1 MKKIAAE
8 PNDAAHEKIRETGGR
23 SKISRFSFCFTVEFL
38 ILHSRFLILYNP
50 PPMRWSRYF
59 INTLREVPSDADVV
73 SQRLMMRAGMIRK
86 VAAGIYTYLPLGLRS
101 IQKLENI
108 VRQEMERAGSTELL
122 MPAIQPAELW
132 MESGRWQK
140 YGKEL
145 LRIKDRHERDF
156 VFGPTHEEV
165 ITETVRDAINS
176 YRQLP
181 VNLYQIQTKFRDEV
195 RPRFGLMRGRE
206 FIMKDA
212 YSFHANRESLDE
224 AYEAMREA
232 YSRIFHRCGLDHVPV
247 EADTGNIGGSAS
259 HEFMVLAQSGEDAV
273 VSCPNCRYGA
283 NVEKATSKFFDDEV
297 EPAPSNAIAELHTPG
312 TQSIDDVGRF
322 LGKPTSE
329 LVKTLIFDTD
339 LGPVMVLVRGD
350 REGNEIKIK
359 NHLGAQ
365 WMEMIGESRFE
376 DATGG
381 PVGYC
386 GPVAT
391 KCARVLADYS
401 LKGRKRWI
409 VGANKKDHHLDYAVP
424 GRDFPEPEYGDFT
437 TVLAGDPC
445 VRCGTKLEI
454 YRGIEVGHV
463 FKLGTKY
470 SEAMN
475 CVFLDEGGQ
484 RVPMIMGCY
493 GLGIGRTVAA
503 AVEQA
508 HDDDGIIWPVPIAP
522 FEVVVTTI
530 GKDEAVLQTANRIYE
545 QLVAEGIDAFF
556 DDRDE
561 RPGVKFKDADL
572 IGFPFRIAVG
582 AKSLANG
589 QIEWSTRRDREKK
602 LGAPDEVVQTVME
615 GVKAGRV

>member
-1 MKKIAAE
+1 
-8 PNDAAHEKIRETGGR
+8 
-23 SKISRFSFCFTVEFL
+23 
-38 ILHSRFLILYNP
+38 
-50 PPMRWSRYF
+50 MRWSRYF
-59 INTLREVPSDADVV
+59 IHTLREVPADADVI
-73 SQRLMMRAGMIRK
+73 SQKLMMRAGLIRK

-108 VRQEMERAGSTELL
+108 VRQEMTRAGSTELL

-132 MESGRWQK
+132 IESKRWQQ

-145 LRIKDRHERDF
+145 LRIKDRHDRDF

-165 ITETVRDAINS
+165 ITDTVRDAISS

-212 YSFHANRESLDE
+212 YSFHSSRESLDE
-224 AYEAMREA
+224 AYAAMRDA
-232 YSRIFHRCGLDHVPV
+232 YTRIFHRCALDHVPV

-273 VSCPNCRYGA
+273 VSCPKCRYGA
-283 NVEKATSKFFDDEV
+283 NVEKATSKFFDDEP
-297 EPAPSNAIAELHTPG
+297 EPAPTEAIAELHTPG

-322 LGKPTSE
+322 LGKPTSQ
-329 LVKTLIFDTD
+329 LVKTLVFDTD
-339 LGPVMVLVRGD
+339 LGAVMVLVRGD

-359 NHLGAQ
+359 NHLGAE
-365 WMEMIGESRFE
+365 WLELIAESRFE
-376 DATGG
+376 EATGG
-381 PVGYC
+381 VVGYC
-386 GPVAT
+386 GPVGT
-391 KCARVLADYS
+391 KCARVVADSS
-401 LKGRKRWI
+401 LRGRKRWI
-409 VGANKKDHHLDYAVP
+409 VGANKTDHHLDYAVP
-424 GRDFPEPEYGDFT
+424 GRDFPEPEYADVT
-437 TVLAGDPC
+437 TVFAGDAC
-445 VRCGTKLEI
+445 VRCGTALEI
-454 YRGIEVGHV
+454 YRGIEVGHI

-470 SEAMN
+470 SESMH
-475 CVFLDEGGQ
+475 CEYLDESGK

-503 AVEQA
+503 AIEQS
-508 HDDDGIIWPVPIAP
+508 HDDDGIIWPMPIAP
-522 FEVVVTTI
+522 FEAIVTI
-530 GKDEAVLQTANRIYE
+530 LGKEETVHAAAYEVYEKLLAAGVDVL
-545 QLVAEGIDAFF
+545 L

-572 IGFPFRIAVG
+572 IGFPLRIAVG

-589 QIEWSTRRDREKK
+589 QIEWSWRRDRAKQ
-602 LGAPDEVVQTVME
+602 LGAPDEVVNTVVE
-615 GVKAGRV
+615 AVRAGRM

>member
-1 MKKIAAE
+1 
-8 PNDAAHEKIRETGGR
+8 
-23 SKISRFSFCFTVEFL
+23 
-38 ILHSRFLILYNP
+38 
-50 PPMRWSRYF
+50 MRWSQYF
-59 INTLREVPSDADVV
+59 LNTLREVPADADVV
-73 SQRLMMRAGMIRK
+73 SQKLMMRAGMIRK

-101 IQKLENI
+101 IHKLENI
-108 VRQEMERAGSTELL
+108 VREEMNRAGAVELS
-122 MPAIQPAELW
+122 MPSIQPAELW

-165 ITETVRDAINS
+165 ITDTVRDAISS

-212 YSFHANRESLDE
+212 YSFHTSRESLDTT
-224 AYEAMREA
+224 YEAMRDA
-232 YSRIFHRCGLDHVPV
+232 YGRIFHRCALDHVPV

-273 VSCPNCRYGA
+273 VSCPSCRYGA
-283 NVEKATSKFFDDEV
+283 NVEKATSKFFDDEP
-297 EPAPSNAIAELHTPG
+297 EPADAGVAIEEMAPIHTPG

-322 LGKPTSE
+322 LKVETSR
-329 LVKTLIFDTD
+329 LVKTLVFDTEN
-339 LGPVMVLVRGD
+339 GAVMVLVRGD

-359 NHLGAQ
+359 NFLGVQ
-365 WMEMIGESRFE
+365 MLEMMPDAKFE
-376 DATGG
+376 AATGG
-381 PVGYC
+381 PIGYC
-386 GPVAT
+386 GPVGTNAP
-391 KCARVLADYS
+391 RVLADVS
-401 LKGRKRWI
+401 LRSMKSWT
-409 VGANKKDHHLDYAVP
+409 VGGNKKDTHIANVVP
-424 GRDFPEPEYGDFT
+424 GRDCPEPEYGDFT
-437 TVLAGDPC
+437 TVFAGDPC
-445 VRCGTKLEI
+445 PRCGSKLEI

-470 SEAMN
+470 SEAMH
-475 CVFLDEGGQ
+475 CEYLDEAGKRQ
-484 RVPMIMGCY
+484 PMIMGCY
-493 GLGIGRTVAA
+493 GLGIGRTVASA
-503 AVEQA
+503 IEQS
-508 HDDDGIIWPVPIAP
+508 HDDDGIIWPMPIAP

-530 GKDEAVLQTANRIYE
+530 GKEDTVKAAAEDVYRK
-545 QLVAEGIDAFF
+545 LVDAGIDVLL

-572 IGFPFRIAVG
+572 IGFPLRIAVG

-589 QIEWSTRRDREKK
+589 QIEWSWRKDRAKQ
-602 LGAPDEVVQTVME
+602 LGDPASVVDLVIGEVR
-615 GVKAGRV
+615 AGRG

>member
-1 MKKIAAE
+1 
-8 PNDAAHEKIRETGGR
+8 
-23 SKISRFSFCFTVEFL
+23 
-38 ILHSRFLILYNP
+38 
-50 PPMRWSRYF
+50 MRWTRYF
-59 INTLREVPSDADVV
+59 LNTLREDPSDADVI
-73 SQRLMMRAGMIRK
+73 SQKLMMRAGMIRK

-101 IQKLENI
+101 IHKLEQI
-108 VRQEMERAGSTELL
+108 VREEMNRAGSVELS

-145 LRIKDRHERDF
+145 LRIKDRHDRDF

-165 ITETVRDAINS
+165 ITDAVRDTINS

-212 YSFHANRESLDE
+212 YSFHASRESLDE
-224 AYEAMREA
+224 TYEAMRAA
-232 YSRIFHRCGLDHVPV
+232 YSAVFHRCSLDHVPV

-297 EPAPSNAIAELHTPG
+297 EPPAAKRLLNCTRRERRP
-312 TQSIDDVGRF
+312 IDDVGVF
-322 LGKPTSE
+322 LELARHPA
-329 LVKTLIFDTD
+329 LVKISSSLRPSSVPSWCSFVATVKETRSRSRTTSTRS
-339 LGPVMVLVRGD
+339 GW
-350 REGNEIKIK
+350 KC
-359 NHLGAQ
+359 
-365 WMEMIGESRFE
+365 IGESPFWNGTTRRP
-376 DATGG
+376 AWLYGL
-381 PVGYC
+381 VGHEVHF
-386 GPVAT
+386 GFLPII
-391 KCARVLADYS
+391 RSRADSDGS
-401 LKGRKRWI
+401 LVRTRR
-409 VGANKKDHHLDYAVP
+409 DTHFDYAVP
-424 GRDFPEPEYGDFT
+424 GPRFPEPEYGDFT
-437 TVLAGDPC
+437 TAVKGDPC
-445 VRCGTKLEI
+445 VRCGTPLEL

-470 SEAMN
+470 SESMH
-475 CVFLDEGGQ
+475 CEFLAESGE
-484 RVPMIMGCY
+484 RKPMIMGCY

-503 AVEQA
+503 AVEQS
-508 HDDDGIIWPVPIAP
+508 HDADGIIWPVPIAP
-522 FEVVVTTI
+522 FEVVVTSL
-530 GKDEAVLQTANRIYE
+530 GKDEAVQKTATEVYE
-545 QLVAEGIDAFF
+545 QLLAAGIDVLF

-572 IGFPFRIAVG
+572 IGFPLRIAIG

-589 QIEWSTRRDREKK
+589 QIEWSARKDRAKQ
-602 LGAPDEVVQTVME
+602 LGAPGDVVAAVID
-615 GVKAGRV
+615 AIRSARV

>member
-1 MKKIAAE
+1 
-8 PNDAAHEKIRETGGR
+8 
-23 SKISRFSFCFTVEFL
+23 
-38 ILHSRFLILYNP
+38 
-50 PPMRWSRYF
+50 MRWSRYF
-59 INTLREVPSDADVV
+59 ISTLREVPSDADVI
-73 SQRLMMRAGMIRK
+73 SQKLMMRAGMIRK

-145 LRIKDRHERDF
+145 LRIKDRHDRDF

-206 FIMKDA
+206 FLMKDA
-212 YSFHANRESLDE
+212 YSFHSTRESLDE
-224 AYEAMREA
+224 AYDAMRDA
-232 YSRIFHRCGLDHVPV
+232 YSRVFHRCALDHVPV

-297 EPAPSNAIAELHTPG
+297 EPAPSEAVAELHTPG
-312 TQSIDDVGRF
+312 TQTIDDVGRF
-322 LGKPTSE
+322 LGKPTSQ
-329 LVKTLIFDTD
+329 LVKTLVFDTN

-350 REGNEIKIK
+350 REGNEVKIK
-359 NHLGAQ
+359 NHLGA
-365 WMEMIGESRFE
+365 EFLELISESRFE
-376 DATGG
+376 EATGG
-381 PVGYC
+381 VVGYC
-386 GPVAT
+386 GPVGT
-391 KCARVLADYS
+391 KCAKVLADHS
-401 LKGRKRWI
+401 LRGRKRWI

-424 GRDFPEPEYGDFT
+424 GRDFPEPEFGDFT
-437 TVLAGDPC
+437 TAIAGDLC
-445 VRCGTKLEI
+445 VRCGTALEI
-454 YRGIEVGHV
+454 YRGIEVGHI

-470 SEAMN
+470 SEAMH
-475 CVFLDEGGQ
+475 CEYLDEGGR

-493 GLGIGRTVAA
+493 GLGISRTVAA
-503 AVEQA
+503 AVEQS
-508 HDDDGIIWPVPIAP
+508 HDDDGIIWPMPIAP
-522 FEVVVTTI
+522 FEVLITI
-530 GKDEAVLQTANRIYE
+530 LGKEESVASAANEVYE
-545 QLVAEGIDAFF
+545 KLRAAGIDVLL

-572 IGFPFRIAVG
+572 IGIPLRIAVG

-589 QIEWSTRRDREKK
+589 QIEWSWRKDRAKQ
-602 LGAPDEVVQTVME
+602 LGAPDDVIAQTIENVRTAR
-615 GVKAGRV
+615 G

>member
-1 MKKIAAE
+1 
-8 PNDAAHEKIRETGGR
+8 
-23 SKISRFSFCFTVEFL
+23 
-38 ILHSRFLILYNP
+38 
-50 PPMRWSRYF
+50 MRWSQYF
-59 INTLREVPSDADVV
+59 INTLREVPADADVI
-73 SQRLMMRAGMIRK
+73 SQKLMMRAGMIRK

-108 VRQEMERAGSTELL
+108 VRQEMNRAGAVELS

-132 MESGRWQK
+132 MQSGRWQK

-145 LRIKDRHERDF
+145 LRIKDRHDRDF

-165 ITETVRDAINS
+165 ITDTVRDAVNS

-212 YSFHANRESLDE
+212 YSFHTTRESLDQT
-224 AYEAMREA
+224 YEAMREA
-232 YSRIFHRCGLDHVPV
+232 YTRIFHRCALDHVPV

-283 NVEKATSKFFDDEV
+283 NIEKATSKFFDDEP
-297 EPAPSNAIAELHTPG
+297 EPAPMTEMAPLHTPG
-312 TQSIDDVGRF
+312 TQTIDDVGRF
-322 LGKPTSE
+322 LKKPTSE
-329 LVKTLIFDTD
+329 LVKTLVFETEN
-339 LGPVMVLVRGD
+339 GPVMVLVRGD

-359 NHLGAQ
+359 NFLGVN
-365 WMEMIGESRFE
+365 MLEMLSDAKFE
-376 DATGG
+376 AATGG

-386 GPVAT
+386 GPVGT
-391 KCARVLADYS
+391 KCKRVLADVS
-401 LKGRKRWI
+401 LKGRVNWV
-409 VGANKKDHHLDYAVP
+409 VGGNKKDTHISGANP
-424 GRDFPEPEYGDFT
+424 GRDFPEPEYADFT
-437 TVLAGDPC
+437 TVFAGDPC
-445 VRCGTKLEI
+445 PRCGQKLEI

-475 CVFLDEGGQ
+475 CVFLDEKGERQ
-484 RVPMIMGCY
+484 PMIMGCY
-493 GLGIGRTVAA
+493 GLGIGRTVAS
-503 AVEQA
+503 AVEQS
-508 HDDDGIIWPVPIAP
+508 HDADGIIWPMPIAP
-522 FEVVVTTI
+522 FEAVVTTI
-530 GKDEAVLQTANRIYE
+530 GKEEAVVRTATEIYE
-545 QLVAEGIDAFF
+545 KLVAAGVDVLL

-572 IGFPFRIAVG
+572 IGFPLRIAVG

-589 QIEWSTRRDREKK
+589 QVEWSLRRDRAKQ
-602 LGAPDEVVQTVME
+602 LGEPGSVVERVIEEVR
-615 GVKAGRV
+615 KGRV

>member
-1 MKKIAAE
+1 
-8 PNDAAHEKIRETGGR
+8 
-23 SKISRFSFCFTVEFL
+23 
-38 ILHSRFLILYNP
+38 
-50 PPMRWSRYF
+50 MRWTRYF
-59 INTLREVPSDADVV
+59 LNTLREVPADADVI
-73 SQRLMMRAGMIRK
+73 SQKLMMRAGMIRK

-101 IQKLENI
+101 IQKLETI
-108 VRQEMERAGSTELL
+108 VREEMNRAGAVELS

-165 ITETVRDAINS
+165 ITDTVRDSVTS

-212 YSFHANRESLDE
+212 YSFHATPESLDD

-232 YSRIFHRCGLDHVPV
+232 YTRIFRRCALDHVPV
-247 EADTGNIGGSAS
+247 EADPGNIGGLAS

-273 VSCPNCRYGA
+273 VSCPKCKYGA
-283 NVEKATSKFFDDEV
+283 NIEKATSKFFDDEP
-297 EPAPSNAIAELHTPG
+297 EPAPMIEMAPLHTPG

-322 LGKPTSE
+322 LKKPTSE
-329 LVKTLIFDTD
+329 LVKTLVFETEN
-339 LGPVMVLVRGD
+339 GPVMVLVRGD
-350 REGNEIKIK
+350 REGNEVKIK
-359 NHLGAQ
+359 NFLGVN
-365 WMEMIGESRFE
+365 MLEMLADSRFE
-376 DATGG
+376 AATGG

-386 GPVAT
+386 GPVGT
-391 KCARVLADYS
+391 KCKRVLADVA
-401 LKGRKRWI
+401 LEGKVNWT
-409 VGANKKDHHLDYAVP
+409 VGGNKPDTHIGGVNP
-424 GRDFPEPEYGDFT
+424 GRDFPEPEYGDFS
-437 TVLAGDPC
+437 TVFAGDPC
-445 VRCGTKLEI
+445 PRCGTPLEI

-470 SEAMN
+470 SETMN
-475 CVFLDEGGQ
+475 CVFLDEKGDRQ
-484 RVPMIMGCY
+484 PMIMGCY

-503 AVEQA
+503 AVEQS
-508 HDDDGIIWPVPIAP
+508 HDNDGIIWPMPIAP
-522 FEVVVTTI
+522 FEVVVTAI
-530 GKDEAVLQTANRIYE
+530 GREENVLQTATDVYE
-545 QLVAEGIDAFF
+545 KLRAAGVDVLF

-572 IGFPFRIAVG
+572 IGFPLRVAVG
-582 AKSLANG
+582 AKSLAAG
-589 QIEWSTRRDREKK
+589 QVEWSFRRDRTKQ
-602 LGAPDEVVQTVME
+602 LGEPAAVIQRVIEEVH
-615 GVKAGRV
+615 KARV